1 MYGPIL
7 AIHKAFIIIKKFCHE
22 TFQNIFDL
30 LVLKGIMQTF
40 TGLIVSPNVKY
51 YFNRLISKH
60 NIFIRHLNY
69 YEFFFTFL
77 RVLI

>member
-1 MYGPIL
+1 MALFWPYIRL
-7 AIHKAFIIIKKFCHE
+7 LLLLKKIYHE

-30 LVLKGIMQTF
+30 LVLKEIMQTF

-60 NIFIRHLNY
+60 NIFIRYLNY
-69 YEFFFTFL
+69 YENFFRFFW
-77 RVLI
+77 VLI